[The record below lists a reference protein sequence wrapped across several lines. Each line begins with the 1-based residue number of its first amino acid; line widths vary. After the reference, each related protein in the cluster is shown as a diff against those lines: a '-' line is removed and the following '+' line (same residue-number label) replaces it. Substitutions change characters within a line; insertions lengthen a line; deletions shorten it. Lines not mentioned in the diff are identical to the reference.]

1 MAVNVGRLTDE
12 EQMSV
17 KMWFYKSTKK
27 KKKNMDE
34 TREERGNSFR
44 KMERKRTHLLII
56 RKKSDEIYGQIIMKD
71 GLENLTVIRH

>member
-27 KKKNMDE
+27 KKKTWMKHVRN
-34 TREERGNSFR
+34 EEI
-44 KMERKRTHLLII
+44 LLG
-56 RKKSDEIYGQIIMKD
+56 KWKGKGHIY
-71 GLENLTVIRH
+71 L